1 MNQLAETAQ
10 LVDVLI
16 DRLNS
21 SYVFPERSAAAA
33 ELLRANLARGRYDL
47 PVGPT
52 LCDLLSDDLLEACN
66 DKHLRLI
73 WHESTEAS
81 QDEKQ
86 LVAELRKLIRS
97 ENYGI
102 RRVERLPGNVGL
114 IELTLIPDAA
124 SAGRAFAAAMQLV
137 VHTDAL
143 ILDLR
148 RGRGGAPDGV
158 AFFASFFF
166 ADGETHLNDIVEGP
180 DGPTRQYWTS
190 SFLPGPRYLDR
201 PVYAVT
207 SASTFSGAEGLAYDL
222 QALKRATVVGEVTRG
237 GAHPSEVVSLREQVE
252 LRLPVARGV
261 NCVTGGNWEGTGVQP
276 DVVVPAETAVD
287 VALQAA
293 LDAIARDETLPQ
305 AGRAEA
311 AAHRGPAAA

>member
-16 DRLNS
+16 DRLDS

-33 ELLRANLARGRYDL
+33 ELLRANLAGGRYDL

-52 LCDLLSDDLLEACN
+52 LCELLSDDLLEACN

-73 WHESTEAS
+73 WHESPEAS
-81 QDEKQ
+81 QDEQQ
-86 LVAELRKLIRS
+86 LVAELRKLMRR
-97 ENYGI
+97 ENHGV

-124 SAGRAFAAAMQLV
+124 SAGPAFAAAMQLV
-137 VHTDAL
+137 AHTHAL

-148 RGRGGAPDGV
+148 HGRGGAPDGV
-158 AFFASFFF
+158 AFLASFFF
-166 ADGETHLNDIVEGP
+166 VDGETHLSDIVEGP
-180 DGPTRQYWTS
+180 AGPTRQYWTS

-222 QALKRATVVGEVTRG
+222 QALKRATVIGEVTRG
-237 GAHPSEVVSLREQVE
+237 GAHPSEVVSLREHVE

-261 NCVTGGNWEGTGVQP
+261 NPLTGGNWEGTGVQP
-276 DVVVPAETAVD
+276 DMVAPAETAVD
-287 VALQAA
+287 VALQSA
-293 LDAIARDETLPQ
+293 LEAIAHDETLPE

-311 AAHRGPAAA
+311 TAHLGRAAG

>member
-16 DRLNS
+16 DRLDS

-52 LCDLLSDDLLEACN
+52 LCELLSDDLLEACN

-81 QDEKQ
+81 QDEEQ
-86 LVAELRKLIRS
+86 LVAELRQLMRR
-97 ENYGI
+97 ENHGV

-114 IELTLIPDAA
+114 LELTLIPDAA
-124 SAGRAFAAAMQLV
+124 SAGPAFAAAMQLV
-137 VHTDAL
+137 VHTHAL

-148 RGRGGAPDGV
+148 GGRGGAPDGV
-158 AFFASFFF
+158 AFLASFFF
-166 ADGETHLNDIVEGP
+166 ADGETHLSDIVEGP

-261 NCVTGGNWEGTGVQP
+261 SAVTGGNWEGTGVQP

-287 VALQAA
+287 VALQTA
-293 LDAIARDETLPQ
+293 LDAIARDETLPE

-311 AAHRGPAAA
+311 AAHLGPAAG

>member
-16 DRLNS
+16 DRLDS

-33 ELLRANLARGRYDL
+33 ELLRANLAGGRYDL

-52 LCDLLSDDLLEACN
+52 LCELLSGDLLEACN

-81 QDEKQ
+81 QDEEQ
-86 LVAELRKLIRS
+86 LVAELRKLMRR
-97 ENYGI
+97 ENHGV
-102 RRVERLPGNVGL
+102 RRVERLSGNVGL

-124 SAGRAFAAAMQLV
+124 SAGPAFAAAMQLV
-137 VHTDAL
+137 VHTHAL

-158 AFFASFFF
+158 AFLASFFF
-166 ADGETHLNDIVEGP
+166 ADGETHLSDIVEGP
-180 DGPTRQYWTS
+180 GGPTRQYWTS

-237 GAHPSEVVSLREQVE
+237 GAHPSEVVSLREHVE

-261 NCVTGGNWEGTGVQP
+261 NPVTGGNWEGTGVRP

-287 VALQAA
+287 VALQTA
-293 LDAIARDETLPQ
+293 LEAIARDETLPE

-311 AAHRGPAAA
+311 AAHLGDAAG

>member
-16 DRLNS
+16 DRLDS

-33 ELLRANLARGRYDL
+33 ELLRANLAGGRYDL
-47 PVGPT
+47 PIGPT
-52 LCDLLSDDLLEACN
+52 LCELLSDDLLEACN

-73 WHESTEAS
+73 WHESLEVS
-81 QDEKQ
+81 QDEEQ
-86 LVAELRKLIRS
+86 LVAELRQLMRR
-97 ENYGI
+97 ENHGL

-124 SAGRAFAAAMQLV
+124 SAGPAFAAAMQLV
-137 VHTDAL
+137 VHTHAL

-148 RGRGGAPDGV
+148 NGRGGAPDGV
-158 AFFASFFF
+158 AFLASFFF
-166 ADGETHLNDIVEGP
+166 ADGETHLSDIVEGP

-190 SFLPGPRYLDR
+190 SFLPAPRYLDR

-207 SASTFSGAEGLAYDL
+207 SATTFSGAEGLAYDL

-237 GAHPSEVVSLREQVE
+237 GAHPSEVVSLREHVE

-261 NCVTGGNWEGTGVQP
+261 SAVTGGNWEGTGVQP
-276 DVVVPAETAVD
+276 DVVVSAETAVD
-287 VALQAA
+287 VALQTA
-293 LDAIARDETLPQ
+293 LEAIAHDETLPE

-311 AAHRGPAAA
+311 AARLRHAAD